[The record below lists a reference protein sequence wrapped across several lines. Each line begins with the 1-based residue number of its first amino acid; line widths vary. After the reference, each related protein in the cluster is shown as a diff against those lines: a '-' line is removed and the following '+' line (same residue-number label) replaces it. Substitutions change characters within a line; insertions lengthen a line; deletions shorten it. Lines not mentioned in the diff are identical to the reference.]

1 MTQTKVLL
9 VACGAYNPPTHMHL
23 RMFEIARDHLQR
35 LGYKVI
41 GGVVSPVHDAYEKN
55 DLLSSTHRCAMLQ
68 LALKNSDWIKLST
81 WECQQDTWSRT
92 RFVLQHH
99 QNQLNSV
106 LNDCNDSP
114 NKRQR
119 RDDLQWIP
127 DDLKLGCEKPV
138 QVKLLCGADFL
149 ESFGVPGLWAD
160 EDIETILGQHGLV
173 VITREGSNPYKFIY
187 ESDILSKYQN
197 NIVIVTEWI
206 ANEISS
212 TKIRRALR
220 RSETVKYLIPDSVI
234 DYIQKNS
241 LYKAKDNKY
250 LYPEFCGTQP
260 FLTPSPSDVN
270 MDSPSPNTQITAL
283 TYDCEFQNKKNSEQ
297 NDPCVNV
304 PVTYIRV
311 EHISGEH
318 IENEV
323 HYAERLSNDE
333 NSKRSAIGYPGQA
346 VQIIS
351 TPTGDRIAKQGLTR
365 PACLL

>member
-241 LYKAKDNKY
+241 LYKAKDK
-250 LYPEFCGTQP
+250 G
-260 FLTPSPSDVN
+260 
-270 MDSPSPNTQITAL
+270 
-283 TYDCEFQNKKNSEQ
+283 
-297 NDPCVNV
+297 
-304 PVTYIRV
+304 
-311 EHISGEH
+311 
-318 IENEV
+318 
-323 HYAERLSNDE
+323 
-333 NSKRSAIGYPGQA
+333 
-346 VQIIS
+346 
-351 TPTGDRIAKQGLTR
+351 
-365 PACLL
+365 